1 MTTPNNPIVNAG
13 LLYVNGLRLTY
24 GTTTSIGI
32 SAGAARDSTNIA
44 DIILKTNLVL
54 NAENVGLNGIDI
66 GALANN
72 TYYAVYLIGDSTA
85 NNPVGA
91 LISTSINN
99 PYLPRGYDMYRRI
112 GWVRTDGLAH
122 ISPFEQMGND
132 QTRKYYY
139 ASPINILTNGAATT
153 FSLVPLGA
161 SIPPVPLTSNI
172 REILVS
178 LTYTPSAATNSAQF
192 QISTTLFGPAPMIQF
207 GTGVAAQQFGTLT
220 IPTLFA
226 FIIYK
231 VFAGDTL
238 TLDLSGYTDYMG

>member
-24 GTTTSIGI
+24 ATTTSIGI
-32 SAGAARDSTNIA
+32 SAGAARDSTNVA
-44 DIILKTNLVL
+44 DIISNANIVL
-54 NAENVGLNGIDI
+54 NAANVGLNGIDT

-72 TYYAVYLIGDSTA
+72 TYYAVYVIGDSTG
-85 NNPVGA
+85 NHPVGA
-91 LISTSINN
+91 LISTSTNN
-99 PYLPRGYDMYRRI
+99 PYLPLGYDMYRRI

-153 FSLVPLGA
+153 FTLVGLGG
-161 SIPPVPLTSNI
+161 STPPVPFGSST

-178 LTYTPSAATNSAQF
+178 LTYTPSSATNSAQF
-192 QISTTLFGPAPMIQF
+192 QISNTLFGPAPMIQF

-238 TLDLSGYTDYMG
+238 TLNLSGYTDYLD